1 MSSVVSGGVFGSKE
15 LHGLS
20 FPLTPMPKVV
30 QGMTKTR
37 KTVVAALAIR
47 RRPACNRPSP
57 ARFYAPSH
65 FRPLC
70 FHAFVRER
78 FSILKAKKENA
89 PRPWTADFLLQNGQ
103 FCNIDRRED
112 AGTKEFMLAAHG
124 LSRLNRV
131 RLSLAY
137 RFTQSRAGNPVLFRH
152 AIVQD
157 SLPTAIVE
165 CTCGSAY
172 RARLSRP
179 ELACTIDATAAAIM
193 AKAPFGSLD
202 QCAAFIE
209 VQIIKHLTRTDRPR
223 FHSTEVAKDLCY
235 WEGLIAHGG
244 KNVCSLGPGARKGL
258 TFVKQ
263 ERSRLGK
270 KVTAEHLA
278 EELEIVQKDAEQA
291 LCEFAKYQLYML
303 EGISTRK
310 RYRPSDTAG
319 GTMARAANLLN
330 NRRSARVQRNIVQT
344 SVHSHKRKTV

>member
-1 MSSVVSGGVFGSKE
+1 MSSIVSGAVFGSKE
-15 LHGLS
+15 LHGFS

-37 KTVVAALAIR
+37 KAVVTALAIL
-47 RRPACNRPSP
+47 RRPACIRPSP

-78 FSILKAKKENA
+78 LSILKAKKENA
-89 PRPWTADFLLQNGQ
+89 PRPWTADFLLQNGK

-112 AGTKEFMLAAHG
+112 AGTKELMLAAHG
-124 LSRLNRV
+124 LSQLNRV

-137 RFTQSRAGNPVLFRH
+137 RFTQSRAGNPDLFRR

-157 SLPTAIVE
+157 SLPTAIIK

-172 RARLSRP
+172 QAQLSRP
-179 ELACTIDATAAAIM
+179 ELACTIDVTAAAIM
-193 AKAPFGSLD
+193 AKSPFGNLD

-209 VQIIKHLTRTDRPR
+209 GRIIKHLTRTDRPR

-263 ERSRLGK
+263 ERSR
-270 KVTAEHLA
+270 
-278 EELEIVQKDAEQA
+278 KDAEQA

-330 NRRSARVQRNIVQT
+330 NRRGARGQRNIVQA
-344 SVHSHKRKTV
+344 SVHSHRRKTV

>member
-1 MSSVVSGGVFGSKE
+1 MSGPIKSSRTTLSAQLTAPLKE
-15 LHGLS
+15 NK
-20 FPLTPMPKVV
+20 TI
-30 QGMTKTR
+30 KTR
-37 KTVVAALAIR
+37 VQLLTTKDKRGTALASPRRAAGSR
-47 RRPACNRPSP
+47 RRLT
-57 ARFYAPSH
+57 RFYAPSH

-70 FHAFVRER
+70 FHAFVKER
-78 FSILKAKKENA
+78 VCILEAKKANA
-89 PRPWTADFLLQNGQ
+89 PRPWTADVVLQNGK
-103 FCNIDRRED
+103 FCNIDRSED
-112 AGTKEFMLAAHG
+112 AGTKELIIAAHG
-124 LSRLNRV
+124 LSKLNSV

-137 RFTQSRAGNPVLFRH
+137 RFTQSRAGNPVLFRQ

-157 SLPTAIVE
+157 SLPTAIVK

-172 RARLSRP
+172 QAQLSRR
-179 ELACTIDATAAAIM
+179 ELARTIDATAAAIM

-209 VQIIKHLTRTDRPR
+209 VQIIKHLTRTNRPR

-330 NRRSARVQRNIVQT
+330 PRRGARGQRNIVQA
-344 SVHSHKRKTV
+344 SVHSHRRKTV

>member
-1 MSSVVSGGVFGSKE
+1 
-15 LHGLS
+15 
-20 FPLTPMPKVV
+20 MPKVV

-37 KTVVAALAIR
+37 KPVVAALAIR

-65 FRPLC
+65 SRRLC

-89 PRPWTADFLLQNGQ
+89 PRPWTADFLLRNGK

-112 AGTKEFMLAAHG
+112 AGTKELMTAAHG

-137 RFTQSRAGNPVLFRH
+137 RFTQSRAGNPDVFRQ

-157 SLPTAIVE
+157 NLPVAIIK

-172 RARLSRP
+172 QTQLSRP
-179 ELACTIDATAAAIM
+179 ELACTIDGTAAAIM
-193 AKAPFGSLD
+193 AKSPFGNLD

-209 VQIIKHLTRTDRPR
+209 GRIIKQLKRTDRPR

-235 WEGLIAHGG
+235 WNGFIAHGG
-244 KNVCSLGPGARKGL
+244 QNVCGLGPGARKGL

-263 ERSRLGK
+263 ERSRRGK
-270 KVTAEHLA
+270 KVTSEHLA
-278 EELEIVQKDAEQA
+278 EELGIEQKDVEQA

-310 RYRPSDTAG
+310 RYRPSDKAG
-319 GTMARAANLLN
+319 CTMSMNANRLN
-330 NRRSARVQRNIVQT
+330 TRRSSRLQLSIVQT
-344 SVHSHKRKTV
+344 SVDPRKRRKVEFAPRVSDQKNGTR

>member
-1 MSSVVSGGVFGSKE
+1 MMSSMVAGVVFGSKA
-15 LHGLS
+15 LLGLS
-20 FPLTPMPKVV
+20 FRFTPRPKVV

-37 KTVVAALAIR
+37 KAVGSALATL
-47 RRPACNRPSP
+47 RRPAGIRLSP

-89 PRPWTADFLLQNGQ
+89 PRPWTADFLLQNGK

-124 LSRLNRV
+124 LSQLNRV

-137 RFTQSRAGNPVLFRH
+137 RFTQSRAGNPDLFRQ

-157 SLPTAIVE
+157 SLPNAIVK
-165 CTCGSAY
+165 CTCGLAY
-172 RARLSRP
+172 QAQLSRP

-193 AKAPFGSLD
+193 AKAPFGSLN

-235 WEGLIAHGG
+235 WEGFIAHGG
-244 KNVCSLGPGARKGL
+244 QNVCGLGPGARKGL

-263 ERSRLGK
+263 ERSRRGK
-270 KVTAEHLA
+270 KVTSEHLA
-278 EELEIVQKDAEQA
+278 EELEIEQKDVEQA
-291 LCEFAKYQLYML
+291 LCEFAKYQIYLL
-303 EGISTRK
+303 EGISSSK
-310 RYRPSDTAG
+310 LYVPSDKASCPMSITAD
-319 GTMARAANLLN
+319 A
-330 NRRSARVQRNIVQT
+330 
-344 SVHSHKRKTV
+344 